1 MAGWSDI
8 VAGFVSGLGDTAVK
22 IRTAITGIDAT
33 KQAELA
39 ALAANLEAQAK
50 KAETDLLAAQ
60 IDVNKIEASNANIFI
75 SGWRPF
81 IGWTCG
87 AIFAYNYILRPI
99 LLIIPGI
106 PALPLMDMGEISPV
120 LMGMLGLAAARTV
133 EKINRAAGRH

>member
-50 KAETDLLAAQ
+50 KAETDLLAGQ
-60 IDVNKIEASNANIFI
+60 LEVNKAEASSINIFVA
-75 SGWRPF
+75 GARPA
-81 IGWTCG
+81 ILWVG
-87 AIFAYNYILRPI
+87 ALVMLYTYILAP
-99 LLIIPGI
+99 LLKSFGL
-106 PALPLMDMGEISPV
+106 ALPELALNELWPIITGI
-120 LMGMLGLAAARTV
+120 LGLGGMRTYEKVKGAAS
-133 EKINRAAGRH
+133 NH